1 MISGNVVIAKNDKN
15 RIYQSFKPYS
25 KNPNPIPIGTGF
37 GFLLFGASGVIGFM
51 QKWRKIKGFRHSII
65 DNNLIYMHHCIYLIL
80 KKHSK
85 KEKNL
90 IKIGTRN
97 DAIRLNEWCC
107 FYIQN

>member
-1 MISGNVVIAKNDKN
+1 MCNAMSDIFFLAVGVMLTGIGLILVTAKILTYIKC
-15 RIYQSFKPYS
+15 
-25 KNPNPIPIGTGF
+25 TGARVLT
-37 GFLLFGASGVIGFM
+37 GLI

-97 DAIRLNEWCC
+97 DTIRRNEWCC
-107 FYIQN
+107 FYIQK